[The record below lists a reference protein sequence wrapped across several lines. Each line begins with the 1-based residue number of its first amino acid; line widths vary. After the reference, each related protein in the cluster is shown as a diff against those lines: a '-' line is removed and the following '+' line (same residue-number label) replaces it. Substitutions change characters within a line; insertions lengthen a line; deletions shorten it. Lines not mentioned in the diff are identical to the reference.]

1 MKPFS
6 ALVILRSPPETLF
19 LAMRDRLGEIAPQ
32 LKDISAIDE
41 IERADTVD
49 GVAITNRW
57 QARQTVPVMLQARL
71 GARDIAWIDR
81 AVWDAACGQ
90 CFWGFLRWTIEPL
103 IGEGAITCTGST
115 RFETA
120 MAGRGCRALFEGML
134 TIDPAFIGSVVG
146 PFEAPVTALVQAVAT
161 VMIPS
166 NFRAA
171 AEAAAHLT

>member
-41 IERADTVD
+41 IERTDTVD

-81 AVWDAACGQ
+81 AVWDAATLTCH
-90 CFWGFLRWTIEPL
+90 WTIEPL
-103 IGEGAITCTGST
+103 IGDGAITCTGST
-115 RFETA
+115 RFEPA
-120 MAGRGCRALFEGML
+120 MAGRGCRALFDGML

-146 PFEAPVTALVQAVAT
+146 PFEAPVAALVQAVAT
-161 VMIPS
+161 VMLPS

>member
-19 LAMRDRLGEIAPQ
+19 VAMRDRLGEIAPQ

-41 IERADTVD
+41 IERADSAG

-57 QARQTVPVMLQARL
+57 QARQMVPAMLQSRL

-81 AVWDAACGQ
+81 AVWDAPTLTCH
-90 CFWGFLRWTIEPL
+90 WTIEPL
-103 IGEGAITCTGST
+103 IGDGAITCTGST
-115 RFETA
+115 RFEPA
-120 MAGRGCRALFEGML
+120 MAGRGCRALFEGNL
-134 TIDPAFIGSVVG
+134 AIAPAFIGSVVG
-146 PFEAPVTALVQAVAT
+146 PFEAPVTALVQSVAT

-171 AEAAAHLT
+171 AEAAAKLV